1 MNDIERHAAYMS
13 AALALGRRNLGR
25 AAPNPAVG
33 AIVARDGAIVGR
45 GFTDEGGRPHA
56 ETLALAMAGQAARGA
71 TMYVTLEPCSHH
83 GQTPPC
89 VDAIIAAG
97 VARVVTA
104 MDDADPRVAGRGHAA
119 LRAAGI
125 TVKTN
130 VLRQEAQRDHLGHL
144 LRVTQGRPMVTL
156 KLARTPD
163 GYAAGAV
170 HDPRLHVTG
179 PLADAFTHMQRSLHD
194 AIMVGAGTARED
206 DPLMTVR
213 LPGMENEKRLRV
225 VLDTWLSLS
234 PGSRF
239 GATARATQTLVIVGK
254 AVSESKIDQ
263 FALATGA
270 EVARVETDLLG
281 RVALRSALRELS
293 RRGVTRVFCEGGPRV
308 AESLIIEGIADE
320 IILHTGSQPF
330 GGVGRLALRP
340 AAQAVWRTPNF
351 IG

>member
-1 MNDIERHAAYMS
+1 
-13 AALALGRRNLGR
+13 
-25 AAPNPAVG
+25 
-33 AIVARDGAIVGR
+33 
-45 GFTDEGGRPHA
+45 
-56 ETLALAMAGQAARGA
+56 MAGEAARGA

-83 GQTPPC
+83 GETPPC

-104 MDDADPRVAGRGHAA
+104 MDDPDPRVAGRGHAV
-119 LRAAGI
+119 LRAAGVSV
-125 TVKTN
+125 TTN
-130 VLRQEAQRDHLGHL
+130 VLRQEARRDHLGHL

-179 PLADAFTHMQRSLHD
+179 PLADAFTHMQRSLND

-225 VLDTWLSLS
+225 VLDTQLSLS

-239 GATARATQTLVIVGK
+239 GATARLTPTLLIVGK
-254 AVSESKIDQ
+254 DVSDTAIGN
-263 FALATGA
+263 FAAATGA
-270 EVARVETDLLG
+270 EIARVETDLLG
-281 RVALRSALRELS
+281 RVALSSALGELS

-330 GGVGRLALRP
+330 GGVGRVALRP
-340 AAQAVWRTPNF
+340 AARAVLDNAQFYRLTENAWLGTDHMTRYERVA
-351 IG
+351 